1 MSLYTGRYT
10 LEDASAA
17 PEICHEW
24 HLPHGLMPDPAAKAS
39 VTAQAALLQPWVWGE
54 VEDRDTPDSFIST
67 RLDSKYETFR
77 GMVLL
82 APLALPKSS
91 CQRSQKHGQCQEGAV
106 ASPSPD

>member
-1 MSLYTGRYT
+1 MALYTGRYT
-10 LEDASAA
+10 LEDAFAA

-24 HLPHGLMPDPAAKAS
+24 HLPRGLMADLAARAS

-54 VEDRDTPDSFIST
+54 GEDRDTPDSFIST

-82 APLALPKSS
+82 APLALFS

-106 ASPSPD
+106 ASPSLD

>member
-1 MSLYTGRYT
+1 MALYTGRYT
-10 LEDASAA
+10 LEDAFAA

-24 HLPHGLMPDPAAKAS
+24 HLPRGLMADLAARAS
-39 VTAQAALLQPWVWGE
+39 VTAQAALFQPWVWGE
-54 VEDRDTPDSFIST
+54 GEDRDTPDSFIST

-82 APLALPKSS
+82 APLALFS

-106 ASPSPD
+106 ASPSLD